1 MTKNVPV
8 IQDRIIPADLVPI
21 FNPPPL
27 LSSEDP
33 KVYCRI
39 LVGLAEDLQP
49 VTVTEW
55 LLVKDITDLNWEMRR
70 MRRLK
75 SAVLEETRTVE
86 SDRTRDH
93 DTSAMMTEDQTRALV
108 AIRRPR
114 LADAGAGGETIPPAP
129 PEPPPPKKRAR
140 KKKKTQQQIDAAAAR
155 AFQDNFDFFEALERQ
170 IASMEAR
177 RAGLYRE
184 LEFYRES
191 RTLRRAAN
199 PIIDA
204 EFNEAPRSL
213 VLEHGGPTDQPIDG
227 AGADIPVTETHRTND
242 NDLVAKDQS
251 QPG

>member
-1 MTKNVPV
+1 MQKEGPRMKKNMPA

-75 SAVLEETRTVE
+75 SAVLEESRTVE
-86 SDRTRDH
+86 PDRTRD
-93 DTSAMMTEDQTRALV
+93 DRALV
-108 AIRRPR
+108 AIRRAP
-114 LADAGAGGETIPPAP
+114 LAYTSARGETIPPAP

-140 KKKKTQQQIDAAAAR
+140 KQKRTQQQIDVAAAQ
-155 AFQDNFDFFEALERQ
+155 AFRDNIGLCDAVERQ
-170 IASMEAR
+170 IATMEAR

-184 LEFYRES
+184 LELYRES
-191 RTLRRAAN
+191 RALRRPSN
-199 PIIDA
+199 PILDA
-204 EFNEAPRSL
+204 EFSEAPRSL
-213 VLEHGGPTDQPIDG
+213 ALEHGGPTGNPIDR
-227 AGADIPVTETHRTND
+227 AAADIPVTETHRTND
-242 NDLVAKDQS
+242 HDLVAQDQS
-251 QPG
+251 QSG